1 MDNAISLYFDES
13 VEVAVT
19 EQIRLREIDAVNVRD
34 LGLLGDTDINHLER
48 ATEMG
53 RVLCTYD
60 QDFLRLAAEGVEHG
74 GIIFAFQD
82 RTSIGDWVNG
92 LELICKV
99 YSSDDMINQVEYL

>member
-1 MDNAISLYFDES
+1 MDNAIRLYFDES

-19 EQIRLREIDAVNVRD
+19 EQLRRRGIDVVNVRG
-34 LGLLGDTDINHLER
+34 LGLLGDTDINHLKR

-60 QDFLRLAAEGVEHG
+60 QDFLRIAAEGTEHG

-82 RTSIGDWVNG
+82 RTSVGDWVNG
-92 LELICKV
+92 MELVCKV
-99 YSSDDMINQVEYL
+99 YSPEDMKNQVEYL